1 MAVKKILTIDKNEK
15 QLRTKAEPV
24 KKITKELKQLFQ
36 DIKDTIEANPAVGL
50 AAPQIGVLKR
60 IFGIRL
66 GYKDDMPEGEEP
78 EMQPPMVLINPE
90 IIEEAPEVERGWD
103 ACLSIPGMMGYT
115 ERNLKVRVR
124 YMDEEGKTV
133 EREFEGFDARA
144 IQHEIDHLNGVLFTD
159 RLASLG
165 DLYVYVKDAR
175 GKRKPVPY
183 PEAVRRAA
191 EATDGAVMPIIPSNP
206 SSKR

>member
-1 MAVKKILTIDKNEK
+1 MAVKKILTIDKYEK
-15 QLRTKAEPV
+15 QLRTKTEPV

-50 AAPQIGVLKR
+50 AAPQIGVMKR
-60 IFGIRL
+60 IFGVRL
-66 GYKDDMPEGEEP
+66 GYKDDQPENED
-78 EMQPPMVLINPE
+78 MQPPIILINPE
-90 IIEEAPEVERGWD
+90 ILEEAPEVERGWD

-115 ERNLKVRVR
+115 ERNLKIRVR
-124 YMDEEGKTV
+124 YMDEDGKTQ

-144 IQHEIDHLNGVLFTD
+144 VQHEIDHLNGVLFTD
-159 RLASLG
+159 RLANLG
-165 DLYVYVKDAR
+165 DLYVYVKDAK

-191 EATDGAVMPIIPSNP
+191 EATDGAVPVIPALP
-206 SSKR
+206 SSKK